1 LLQADKNKKNMAPEA
16 QFTRHPSPREHPD
29 HNWFRQKGAEIN
41 VPAVNIKE
49 THSEFQIEVA
59 APGMEK
65 EDFDIHMENNTL
77 VVSSELS
84 KEKKEEEENYFRR
97 EFNYQAFCRTFDIPE
112 SMVER
117 EKIDAR
123 YQDGILRIHLP
134 KSEATKVKPFHKRIR
149 IT

>member
-1 LLQADKNKKNMAPEA
+1 MTPEA
-16 QFTRHPSPREHPD
+16 QFTRHPSPREYPD

-59 APGMEK
+59 APGMDK

-77 VVSSELS
+77 VVSSELR
-84 KEKKEEEENYFRR
+84 KEKKEKEGNYFRR

-112 SMVER
+112 NMVER

-123 YQDGILRIHLP
+123 YKDGILRIHLP
-134 KSEATKVKPFHKRIR
+134 KSEATKVNPFHKRIR